1 MYTYTYTYT
10 TQLDTYTVPTTTT
23 TTPQHQR
30 HKHKHK
36 QSVTEGKTV
45 RITGFGEFT
54 KRHSKERMG
63 RNPSLNEPMLIP
75 PKNRVKFSAYKA
87 FKDSL
92 NE

>member
-1 MYTYTYTYT
+1 MHVH
-10 TQLDTYTVPTTTT
+10 L
-23 TTPQHQR
+23 

-45 RITGFGEFT
+45 RITGFGKFT

>member
-1 MYTYTYTYT
+1 MYTYTYT
-10 TQLDTYTVPTTTT
+10 TQLDTYTVPIT
-23 TTPQHQR
+23 QR
-30 HKHKHK
+30 HKHKHN
-36 QSVTEGKTV
+36 QSVTEGNTV
-45 RITGFGEFT
+45 RITGFGKFT